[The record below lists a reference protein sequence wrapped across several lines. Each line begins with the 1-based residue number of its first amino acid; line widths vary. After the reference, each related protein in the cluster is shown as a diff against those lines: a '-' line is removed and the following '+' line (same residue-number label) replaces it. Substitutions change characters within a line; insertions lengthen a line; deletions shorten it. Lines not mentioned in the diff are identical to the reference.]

1 MKKRGLVLLLSA
13 ALAVFALAGCS
24 GQENSKADSSKA
36 DSSAPEVSQAESV
49 GTGDSGASVSSAQDL
64 VVVKVGA
71 SPTPHGEILAAV
83 KELMAEEGFD
93 LQIVE
98 FNDYVLPNLA
108 TESGEIDANYFQHIT
123 YLTDFNEKNNTHL
136 VSAAEIHYEPFGLYP
151 GKTSS
156 LEELADGA
164 TIAIPN
170 DGTNEARALL
180 LLEAQGLIR
189 LKEDVGVTAT
199 KLDIVENPKNL
210 NIQEIEAAQLPRSL
224 QDVDMA
230 VINGNYALQ
239 NGLKASTDAV
249 AVESEDSEAS
259 KMYVNVLAVKE
270 GNETNPGIVALI
282 KALKSEEAKAFMDK
296 TYEGAVVP
304 KF

>member
-1 MKKRGLVLLLSA
+1 MKRGLVVLLSA

-24 GQENSKADSSKA
+24 GQENSKAESSKTDSSTA
-36 DSSAPEVSQAESV
+36 AVSQTDSV
-49 GTGDSGASVSSAQDL
+49 GTEANSATESSAQEL

-123 YLTDFNEKNNTHL
+123 YLMDFNEKNSTHL

-151 GKTSS
+151 GKTST

-230 VINGNYALQ
+230 VINGYYALQ

-249 AVESEDSEAS
+249 AVESEASEAL

-282 KALKSEEAKAFMDK
+282 KALQSEEAKAFMDK

>member
-1 MKKRGLVLLLSA
+1 MKRGLVVLLSA

-24 GQENSKADSSKA
+24 GQENSKAESSKTDSSTA
-36 DSSAPEVSQAESV
+36 AVSQTDSV
-49 GTGDSGASVSSAQDL
+49 GTEANSATESSAQEL

-123 YLTDFNEKNNTHL
+123 YLMDFNEKNSTHL

-151 GKTSS
+151 GKTST

-249 AVESEDSEAS
+249 AVESEASEAL

-282 KALKSEEAKAFMDK
+282 KALQSEEAKAFMDK

>member
-1 MKKRGLVLLLSA
+1 MKRGLVLLLSA
-13 ALAVFALAGCS
+13 ALAVFALAGCT
-24 GQENSKADSSKA
+24 GQENSKADSSKTDNSTGEA
-36 DSSAPEVSQAESV
+36 SQGESV
-49 GTGDSGASVSSAQDL
+49 GTGESSAAESSAQEL
-64 VVVKVGA
+64 VVVRVGA

-83 KELMAEEGFD
+83 KNLMAEEGFD

-151 GKTSS
+151 GKTST

-249 AVESEDSEAS
+249 AVESEASEAL

-270 GNETNPGIVALI
+270 GNETNPGIMALI
-282 KALKSEEAKAFMDK
+282 QALQSEEAKAFMDK

>member
-1 MKKRGLVLLLSA
+1 MKRGLVVLLSA

-24 GQENSKADSSKA
+24 GQENSKAESSKTDSSTA
-36 DSSAPEVSQAESV
+36 AVSQTDSV
-49 GTGDSGASVSSAQDL
+49 GTEANSATESSAQEL

-98 FNDYVLPNLA
+98 FNDYVLPNLS

-123 YLTDFNEKNNTHL
+123 YLMDFNEKNSTHL

-151 GKTSS
+151 GKTST

-249 AVESEDSEAS
+249 AVESEASEAL

-282 KALKSEEAKAFMDK
+282 KALQSEEAKAFMDK

>member
-1 MKKRGLVLLLSA
+1 MKRGLVVLLSA

-24 GQENSKADSSKA
+24 GQENSKAESSKTDSSTA
-36 DSSAPEVSQAESV
+36 AVSQTDSV
-49 GTGDSGASVSSAQDL
+49 GTEANSATESSAQEL

-123 YLTDFNEKNNTHL
+123 YLMDFNEKNSTHL

-151 GKTSS
+151 GKTST

-230 VINGNYALQ
+230 VINGDYALQ

-249 AVESEDSEAS
+249 AVESEASEAL

-282 KALKSEEAKAFMDK
+282 KALQSEEAKAFMDK

>member
-1 MKKRGLVLLLSA
+1 MKRGLVVLLSA

-24 GQENSKADSSKA
+24 GQENSKAESSKTDSSTA
-36 DSSAPEVSQAESV
+36 AVSQTDSV
-49 GTGDSGASVSSAQDL
+49 GTEANSATESSAQEL

-83 KELMAEEGFD
+83 KELIAEEGFD

-123 YLTDFNEKNNTHL
+123 YLMDFNEKNSTHL

-151 GKTSS
+151 GKTST

-164 TIAIPN
+164 TIAIRN
-170 DGTNEARALL
+170 DGSNEARALL

-210 NIQEIEAAQLPRSL
+210 NIQEIEEAQLPRSL

-239 NGLKASTDAV
+239 IGLKASTDAV
-249 AVESEDSEAS
+249 AVESEASEAL

-270 GNETNPGIVALI
+270 GNVTIAGIEDLI
-282 KALKSEEAKAFMDK
+282 KALQSEEAKAFMDK

>member
-1 MKKRGLVLLLSA
+1 MKRGLVVLLSA
-13 ALAVFALAGCS
+13 ALAVFALVGCS
-24 GQENSKADSSKA
+24 GQENSKAESSKT
-36 DSSAPEVSQAESV
+36 DSV
-49 GTGDSGASVSSAQDL
+49 GTEANSATESSAQEL

-123 YLTDFNEKNNTHL
+123 YLMDFNEKNSTHL

-151 GKTSS
+151 GKTST
-156 LEELADGA
+156 LEVLADGA

-249 AVESEDSEAS
+249 AVESEASEAL

-282 KALKSEEAKAFMDK
+282 KALQSEEAKAFMDK